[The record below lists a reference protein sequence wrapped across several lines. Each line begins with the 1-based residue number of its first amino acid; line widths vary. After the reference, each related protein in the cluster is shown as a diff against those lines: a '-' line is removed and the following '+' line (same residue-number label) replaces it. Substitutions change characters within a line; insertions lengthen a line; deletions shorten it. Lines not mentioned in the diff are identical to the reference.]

1 MEHFLLRLIISE
13 YAISLLASIHAMCHW
28 LHQDNHQSRMASVPS
43 ETARGM
49 KTVQT
54 KPAIRGEIAPLAMSN
69 RSQFCTR
76 QDQCCLPGNLVS
88 CLVCAWKCRWR
99 TIKCGF
105 LLPVNVVCDRFIR
118 GVGIKAAFEISVI
131 APS

>member
-49 KTVQT
+49 KTVCELNQ
-54 KPAIRGEIAPLAMSN
+54 
-69 RSQFCTR
+69 RSAEKLR
-76 QDQCCLPGNLVS
+76 
-88 CLVCAWKCRWR
+88 R
-99 TIKCGF
+99 
-105 LLPVNVVCDRFIR
+105 
-118 GVGIKAAFEISVI
+118 
-131 APS
+131 